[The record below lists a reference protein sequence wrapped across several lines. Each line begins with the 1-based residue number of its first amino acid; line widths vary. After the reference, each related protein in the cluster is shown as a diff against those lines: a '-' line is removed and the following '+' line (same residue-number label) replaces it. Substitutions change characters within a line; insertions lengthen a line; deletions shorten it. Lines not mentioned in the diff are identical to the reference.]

1 MSFRQGQPR
10 FWAVVLPFA
19 ACCVLAL
26 LWRAIFLG
34 ETFFD
39 VDLASYYR
47 PTRSLIVPLVRAS
60 GGLPLW
66 NPFFASGQPF
76 AGNPA
81 YEVFYPLTT
90 LFFLLPF
97 EWAFRLQVIVPL
109 LVGAAGMYWFLR
121 TLRRS
126 RPASLLGSLSWSCGG
141 YLLSTTCQLAF
152 LHAASVIPLALGFAV
167 RLARKPG
174 STNAVGLALVVGTQ
188 CLTGEP
194 STLLMMPLLVFAA
207 ILAER
212 RHVAGRALPSLAAS
226 LLLGLA
232 LGAVTLIPGLHHA
245 GKTVRA
251 LGLPEAMADV
261 WSMPAWRAF
270 ELFTPYPLGHVVPG
284 QPGLFWGG
292 FLYSPRVLP
301 FYHSLYPG
309 LVITLLA
316 IFALVVRGR
325 FLWPWLALALF
336 GFVTALGHNFPVWH
350 LVRRL
355 PLVAQIRFPEKL
367 SLLFCFSLVTLAAY
381 GFDYAVL
388 GPARA
393 RLWMKR
399 ALLKFVALGL
409 LAACAVWLARKHL
422 PAHFPEGQTL
432 RDCLRVS
439 LVALASLLPLWL
451 ARRLG
456 RVRRALATCA
466 VLAADLIAVGR
477 GLVPTTTVASVTAPP
492 SFLMPLVQ
500 RKQDDVIFHMAAWAP
515 ALDVSLGLA
524 RPPIPVEWGLA
535 MSYERDFDLTQL
547 RWTTE
552 ATAAFWRALEAD
564 PRLAAPVLA
573 RRGVTAVVQFR
584 PGASAQEA
592 NIRSPSGAYTL
603 DATATHDPRPFA
615 FPVHRTRVVDGA
627 DGWLQAVRELGSEIP
642 DVALVAGGQ
651 SLALPAQP
659 SPARVRVVGRTPIQ
673 FALEVE
679 AAGPEASFIAVNQT
693 WDPGWRAR
701 VDGILAPVVR
711 TDLSLSGVLV
721 PAGQHRV
728 EFEYFDDALAAG
740 LAVSVVAAVACLAMV
755 LLARRR
761 RRGPARL
768 SPVER
773 VDSSLL

>member
-1 MSFRQGQPR
+1 
-10 FWAVVLPFA
+10 VVALPLA

-26 LWRAIFLG
+26 FWRAIFVG

-47 PTRSLIVPLVRAS
+47 PTRSLIVPLARAS

-81 YEVFYPLTT
+81 YEVFHPLTT

-109 LVGAAGMYWFLR
+109 LVAAVGMYWFLR

-194 STLLMMPLLVFAA
+194 STLLMMPLLVLAA

-212 RHVAGRALPSLAAS
+212 RHVAGRALPSLVAS

-232 LGAVTLIPGLHHA
+232 LGAVTLIPGLHHV

-270 ELFTPYPLGHVVPG
+270 ELFAPYPLGHVVPG
-284 QPGLFWGG
+284 QPELFWGG

-309 LVITLLA
+309 LAITLLA
-316 IFALVVRGR
+316 ILALVVRGR
-325 FLWPWLALALF
+325 FLWPWLEF
-336 GFVTALGHNFPVWH
+336 
-350 LVRRL
+350 
-355 PLVAQIRFPEKL
+355 

-399 ALLKFVALGL
+399 ALLKFVVLGL
-409 LAACAVWLARKHL
+409 IAACAVWLARRHL

-456 RVRRALATCA
+456 RLRRALALCA
-466 VLAADLIAVGR
+466 VLAVDLIAVGR
-477 GLVPTTTVASVTAPP
+477 GLLLTTPVASVTTPP
-492 SFLMPLVQ
+492 AFLTPLVQ
-500 RKQDDVIFHMAAWAP
+500 RKEDDVIFHMAAWAP
-515 ALDVSLGLA
+515 GFDVSLGLA

-535 MSYERDFDLTQL
+535 MTYERDFDLTQL

-552 ATAAFWRALEAD
+552 ATAAFWRAFEAD

-584 PGASAQEA
+584 PGASPEEA
-592 NIRSPSGAYTL
+592 NIKSPSGAYTL
-603 DATATHDPRPFA
+603 DAKITRNPQPLV
-615 FPVHRTRVVDGA
+615 FPIRRTRVVDGP
-627 DGWLQAVRELGSEIP
+627 DGWLQAVRELDSQIP
-642 DVALVAGGQ
+642 EVALVDGGQ
-651 SLALPAQP
+651 SLALPEQP
-659 SPARVRVVGRTPIQ
+659 SPARVRLVARTPVQ

-679 AAGPEASFIAVNQT
+679 AAGPAASFIAVNQT
-693 WDPGWRAR
+693 WDQGWRAR

-711 TDLSLSGVLV
+711 TDISLSGVLV
-721 PAGQHRV
+721 PPGQHRV

-740 LAVSVVAAVACLAMV
+740 LAVSVVAALACLAMV
-755 LLARRR
+755 LLDRRR
-761 RRGPARL
+761 R
-768 SPVER
+768 SR
-773 VDSSLL
+773 VAEDKFAS

>member
-1 MSFRQGQPR
+1 LSFRQYRPR
-10 FWAVVLPFA
+10 FWAVVLPLA
-19 ACCVLAL
+19 ACCFLAL
-26 LWRAIFLG
+26 FWRAIFLG

-47 PTRSLIVPLVRAS
+47 PTRALIVPLTWAS

-81 YEVFYPLTT
+81 YEVFHPLTT
-90 LFFLLPF
+90 LFFFLPF
-97 EWAFRLQVIVPL
+97 DWAFRLQVIIPL
-109 LVGAAGMYWFLR
+109 LIAAAGMYWFLR
-121 TLRRS
+121 MLRRS

-167 RLARKPG
+167 RLVRKPEA
-174 STNAVGLALVVGTQ
+174 TNGIGLALIVGTQ

-194 STLLMMPLLVFAA
+194 STLLMMPLLVSAA
-207 ILAER
+207 VLAER
-212 RHVAGRALPSLAAS
+212 RHLARRAFPSLAAS

-251 LGLPEAMADV
+251 MGLPEPMANL

-292 FLYSPRVLP
+292 FLYNPRVLP

-309 LVITLLA
+309 LLIALLA
-316 IFALVVRGR
+316 IFALVARR
-325 FLWPWLALALF
+325 RRLWPWLAVALL
-336 GFVTALGHNFPVWH
+336 GFVMALGRNFPAWSF
-350 LVRRL
+350 VRRL
-355 PLVAQIRFPEKL
+355 PLFADIRFPEKF
-367 SLLFCFSLVTLAAY
+367 SLLVCFPLVTLAAY

-399 ALLKFVALGL
+399 ALLKFVVLGL

-422 PAHFPEGQTL
+422 PNNFPQGQTL

-456 RVRRALATCA
+456 RMRRALALCA
-466 VLAADLIAVGR
+466 VLALDLIAVGR
-477 GLVPTTTVASVTAPP
+477 GLVPTTTVASLTTPP
-492 SFLMPLVQ
+492 FFLMPLVQ
-500 RKQDDVIFHMAAWAP
+500 RKKDDVIFHMAAWAP
-515 ALDVSLGLA
+515 GLDVSLGLA

-535 MSYERDFDLTQL
+535 MTYERDFDLTQL
-547 RWTTE
+547 RWTAE
-552 ATAAFWRALEAD
+552 ATTAFWKALEAD
-564 PRLAAPVLA
+564 PRLVAPVLA
-573 RRGVTAVVQFR
+573 RRGITAVVQFR
-584 PGASAQEA
+584 PGASAPEA
-592 NIRSPSGAYTL
+592 NLKSPTGAYTL
-603 DATATHDPRPFA
+603 EATAIHDPRPFA
-615 FPVHRTRVVDGA
+615 FPVRRTHVVHGP

-642 DVALVAGGQ
+642 DVALVDSGQ
-651 SLALPAQP
+651 SLALPEQP
-659 SPARVRVVGRTPIQ
+659 SPARVRLVARTPVQ

-679 AAGPEASFIAVNQT
+679 AAGPAASFIAVNQT
-693 WDPGWRAR
+693 WDQGWRAR
-701 VDGILAPVVR
+701 VDGILAPIVR
-711 TDLSLSGVLV
+711 TDISLSGVLV
-721 PAGQHRV
+721 SPGQHRV

-740 LAVSVVAAVACLAMV
+740 LAVSVVAALACLAML

-761 RRGPARL
+761 ARDYRPG
-768 SPVER
+768 SE
-773 VDSSLL
+773 

>member
-1 MSFRQGQPR
+1 VVAWPP
-10 FWAVVLPFA
+10 AV
-19 ACCVLAL
+19 CCFLAL
-26 LWRAIFLG
+26 FWRAIFLG

-47 PTRSLIVPLVRAS
+47 PTRSLIAPLARAS
-60 GGLPLW
+60 GGIPLW

-81 YEVFYPLTT
+81 YEVFHPLTT

-97 EWAFRLQVIVPL
+97 EWAFRLQVIIPI

-126 RPASLLGSLSWSCGG
+126 RPASLLGALAWSCGG
-141 YLLSTTCQLAF
+141 YLLSTICQLAF
-152 LHAASVIPLALGFAV
+152 LHAASVIPFALGFAV

-174 STNAVGLALVVGTQ
+174 STNAVGLALLVGTQ

-194 STLLMMPLLVFAA
+194 STLLMMPLLVVAA
-207 ILAER
+207 VLAER
-212 RHVAGRALPSLAAS
+212 RHVDRRALPSLAAS

-251 LGLPEAMADV
+251 LGLPEAMSNV

-292 FLYSPRVLP
+292 FLYDPRVIP
-301 FYHSLYPG
+301 YYRSLYPG
-309 LVITLLA
+309 LVIALLA

-325 FLWPWLALALF
+325 FLWPWITLALL
-336 GFVTALGHNFPVWH
+336 GFVVALGHNFPVWH

-355 PLVAQIRFPEKL
+355 PFFSGIRFPEKF
-367 SLLFCFSLVTLAAY
+367 SLLFCFPLVTLAAY
-381 GFDYAVL
+381 GFDYTVL

-422 PAHFPEGQTL
+422 PVHFPEGQTL

-456 RVRRALATCA
+456 RVRRALAMCA

-477 GLVPTTTVASVTAPP
+477 GLVPTTTVASLTTPP
-492 SFLMPLVQ
+492 SFLVPLVQ
-500 RKQDDVIFHMAAWAP
+500 HKEADVIFHMAAWAP
-515 ALDVSLGLA
+515 GLDVSLGLA

-535 MSYERDFDLTQL
+535 MTYERDFDLTQL

-552 ATAAFWRALEAD
+552 ATAAFWRAFETD

-573 RRGVTAVVQFR
+573 RRGVTAVVEFR
-584 PGASAQEA
+584 PGASEQEA

-603 DATATHDPRPFA
+603 DAKATRDPRPLA
-615 FPVHRTRVVDGA
+615 FSIRRTRVVDGPE
-627 DGWLQAVRELGSEIP
+627 DWLQAVRELGSEIP
-642 DVALVAGGQ
+642 DVALVESGQ
-651 SLALPAQP
+651 APALPEQP
-659 SPARVRVVGRTPIQ
+659 SPARVRVVARTPVQ
-673 FALEVE
+673 FAMEVE
-679 AAGPEASFIAVNQT
+679 ASGPAASFIAVNQT

-701 VDGILAPVVR
+701 VDGILAPIVR
-711 TDLSLSGVLV
+711 TDISLSGVLV
-721 PAGQHRV
+721 APGQHRV
-728 EFEYFDDALAAG
+728 EFEYVDDALAAG
-740 LAVSVVAAVACLAMV
+740 VAVSVVAALACLAMV

-761 RRGPARL
+761 RSGTARL
-768 SPVER
+768 APPKR
-773 VDSSLL
+773 VDSSLP